1 MRNANVAT
9 ANYKTTNSTN
19 YKTIV
24 GAIAVVLIGIV
35 AAIYIITTPGFGPSE
50 SNQTAVNLAQI
61 YKGPIVI
68 TKGGTYTGNWES
80 TNADI
85 PALDI
90 QTSEPVVII
99 NSNIRSA
106 GILIKSWYHNA
117 DITIKNTN
125 GYGLSPTPYTGFAK
139 TRRFIALNDFKNLVV
154 ENCYLEGTA
163 GIAVGDNYRGNGTPD
178 QTIKIRYNLVKNID
192 GRIYAGSIHSQFV
205 QFNFRGSLPHAEI
218 SWNQVINEPNRS
230 LVEDNINIHNSRGTT
245 SSPIKIHNNYIQG
258 AYPLFA
264 ADSSFSGWGIL
275 ADGDGNLKNC
285 TAYIKAYEN
294 HLVNLGNYSM
304 GIASG
309 NNIRY
314 HHNRAINAATFN
326 DDSRFTMYT
335 SGFWSL
341 DYYKKK
347 TTFSNSID
355 HNTIGVMAWGWPHNR
370 RDIADMEGTKLANN
384 TFIPGPITKQHE
396 AEEFDRWQQ
405 KLHSNAVVV
414 GPVGSNKP
422 FIPFLNGYL
431 SSSRL

>member
-1 MRNANVAT
+1 MRNVNVAI
-9 ANYKTTNSTN
+9 ADRRTTQYTN

-24 GAIAVVLIGIV
+24 GVLLVAFIVIV
-35 AAIYIITTPGFGPSE
+35 AAIYIITNNSFTPFAP
-50 SNQTAVNLAQI
+50 NQTAALSSQN
-61 YKGPIVI
+61 YSGPVVI

-85 PALDI
+85 PAVDI

-99 NSNIRSA
+99 DSNIRSS

-178 QTIKIRYNLVKNID
+178 QTIRIRYNQVKNID
-192 GRIYAGSIHSQFV
+192 GRIYAGTVHSQFV
-205 QFNFRGSLPHAEI
+205 QFNFRGSLPHADI

-230 LVEDNINIHNSRGTT
+230 LVEDNINIHNSRGTAA
-245 SSPIKIHNNYIQG
+245 SPIKIHNNYIQG
-258 AYPLFA
+258 AYPIFA
-264 ADSSFSGWGIL
+264 ADSSFSGGGIL
-275 ADGDGNLKNC
+275 VDGDGDLKIC
-285 TAYIKAYEN
+285 TAYVEAYDN

-314 HHNRAINAATFN
+314 YNNRAINSATF
-326 DDSRFTMYT
+326 DDGKRFLMYT
-335 SGFWSL
+335 SGFWCL
-341 DYYKKK
+341 DYYKKS

-355 HNTIGVMAWGWPHNR
+355 NNTIAVMAWGWPNDR
-370 RDIADMEGTKLANN
+370 RDISDIKGAILKNN
-384 TFIPGPITKQHE
+384 TLLPGIITKKHE
-396 AEEFDRWQQ
+396 TDEFEKWQQ
-405 KLHSNAVVV
+405 KVRKNSVTI
-414 GPVGSNKP
+414 GPTGRNKP
-422 FIPFLNGYL
+422 FIPF
-431 SSSRL
+431 